1 MPFDTPTLPKLIER
15 TDADLAGATERVLRR
30 SDQIV
35 LGRVHAG
42 AAHEQHGYLAFVARQ
57 ILPDEC
63 EEDMLVRYAKLR
75 LKVPRRE
82 AVAATGPITVV
93 GQVGAVIDQTV
104 VLQYAD
110 GRRYVVKAPVTLTAA
125 QATVTVSAVEPGV
138 AGNLPAGAAL
148 ELVSPVLGI
157 APNATVLAPGITG
170 GTEQES
176 IEALRQRVIR
186 SYRIVPDGGNA
197 DDYETW
203 AREVPGITRAWCRR
217 HYMGLGTVG
226 VFVMR
231 DDDPDPIPSQASLD
245 AVRDHIEAE
254 RPVTAE
260 LYVLAPKDK
269 PLHFQIRLSPDTTA
283 TRAAVEKSLRDL
295 IKREGDLGVT
305 VLRTHLAEAIS
316 QAAGENDHELIA
328 PAANVGLAP
337 NEIPTFG
344 SVTWL

>member
-42 AAHEQHGYLAFVARQ
+42 AAHELHGYLAFVAKQ

-63 EEDMLVRYAKLR
+63 EEDMLVRLAKFR

-203 AREVPGITRAWCRR
+203 ATEVAGITRAWCRR

-231 DDDPDPIPSQASLD
+231 DDDPDPIPQPGIARCRPGPHRGRAPGHGGALCAGAQGQAAALSDPSL
-245 AVRDHIEAE
+245 ARHLRDTRGGGEEPA
-254 RPVTAE
+254 RSDQARGRSRR
-260 LYVLAPKDK
+260 D
-269 PLHFQIRLSPDTTA
+269 
-283 TRAAVEKSLRDL
+283 RAAHPSGR
-295 IKREGDLGVT
+295 G
-305 VLRTHLAEAIS
+305 
-316 QAAGENDHELIA
+316 N
-328 PAANVGLAP
+328 
-337 NEIPTFG
+337 
-344 SVTWL
+344 

>member
-1 MPFDTPTLPKLIER
+1 MPFDTPTLPQLIER
-15 TDADLAGATERVLRR
+15 ADADLAGATDQVLRR

-42 AAHEQHGYLAFVARQ
+42 ATHELHGYLAFVAKQ

-75 LKVPRRE
+75 LRVPRRD
-82 AVAATGPITVV
+82 AVAATGPIAVV
-93 GQVGAVIDQTV
+93 GQVGAVIDKGV

-110 GRRYVVKAPVTLTAA
+110 GRRYVVNAPVTLTAA
-125 QATVTVSAVEPGV
+125 QAAVPVNAVEPGV
-138 AGNLPAGAAL
+138 AGNLAPGATL

-157 APNATVLAPGITG
+157 TPSATVLAPGITG
-170 GTEQES
+170 GTDQEG

-186 SYRIVPDGGNA
+186 SFRIVPDGGNA

-203 AREVPGITRAWCRR
+203 AREVAGITRAWCRR

-254 RPVTAE
+254 KPVTAE
-260 LYVLAPKDK
+260 LYVLAPKAK
-269 PLHFQIRLSPDTTA
+269 PIHFQIRLSPDTTA
-283 TRAAVEKSLRDL
+283 TRAAVEQSLRDL
-295 IKREGDLGVT
+295 LKREGDLGVT

-316 QAAGENDHELIA
+316 QSPGENDHQLIA
-328 PAANVGLAP
+328 PADNVALAP

-344 SVTWL
+344 GVAWL

>member
-1 MPFDTPTLPKLIER
+1 MPFDTPTLPALIAR
-15 TDADLAGATERVLRR
+15 TDADLAGTTDQVLRR

-42 AAHEQHGYLAFVARQ
+42 ATHELHGRLAFVAKQ

-63 EEDMLVRYAKLR
+63 EEEMLVRYAKLR
-75 LKVPRRE
+75 LSVPRRE
-82 AVAATGPITVV
+82 AVAASGPIAVV
-93 GQVGAVIDQTV
+93 GQVGALIDKGQ

-125 QATVTVSAVEPGV
+125 QATVAVNAVEPGV
-138 AGNLPAGAAL
+138 AGNIAAGATL

-157 APNATVLAPGITG
+157 APSATVLAPGITG

-186 SYRIVPDGGNA
+186 SFRIVPDGGNA

-203 AREVPGITRAWCRR
+203 ALEVPGITRAWCRR
-217 HYMGLGTVG
+217 RYMGPGTVG

-231 DDDPDPIPSQASLD
+231 DDDPDPIPGQPSLD

-260 LYVLAPKDK
+260 LYVLAPKPK
-269 PLHFQIRLSPDTTA
+269 PLHFQIRLAPDTTT
-283 TRAAVEKSLRDL
+283 TRTAVEKSLRDL

-316 QAAGENDHELIA
+316 QSPGENDHELIA
-328 PAANVGLAP
+328 PAANVTLAP